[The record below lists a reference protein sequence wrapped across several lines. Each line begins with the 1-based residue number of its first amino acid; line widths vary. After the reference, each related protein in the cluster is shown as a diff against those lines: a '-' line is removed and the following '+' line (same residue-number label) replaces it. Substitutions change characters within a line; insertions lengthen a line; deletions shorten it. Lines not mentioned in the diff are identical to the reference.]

1 MAKIVLTYYNNV
13 KLFKI
18 RCTQNEL
25 IRGMKYAI
33 RECHIAPDLLSFYAE
48 NAAFVIYNAERQ
60 IYRTSSIEEF
70 LGTAQ
75 TGGTGMNVFV
85 YTNWG
90 VPYLVMGYEE

>member
-1 MAKIVLTYYNNV
+1 
-13 KLFKI
+13 
-18 RCTQNEL
+18 
-25 IRGMKYAI
+25 
-33 RECHIAPDLLSFYAE
+33 LSFYAE

-60 IYRTSSIEEF
+60 IYKTSSIEEF

-90 VPYLVMGYEE
+90 VPYLVIGYEE